1 MAHPWFS
8 ALTAGLLAV
17 VMAADGD
24 RTMRERAAV
33 AARTLVGCAAAV
45 VAGGWLMQLIHG

>member
-17 VMAADGD
+17 SMAADGD
-24 RTMRERAAV
+24 RTARERAAV
-33 AARTLVGCAAAV
+33 AVRTLAGCAAAV
-45 VAGGWLMQLIHG
+45 VAGGWLMRLIHG